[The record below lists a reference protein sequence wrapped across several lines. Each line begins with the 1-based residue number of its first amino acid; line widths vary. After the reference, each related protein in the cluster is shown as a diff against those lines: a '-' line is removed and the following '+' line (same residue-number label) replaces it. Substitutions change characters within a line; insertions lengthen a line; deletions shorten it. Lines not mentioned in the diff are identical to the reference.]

1 MRERDDTAHANIYS
15 GEKMF
20 ATFDTGDLGRFTQR
34 LDDLLTEQRR
44 RIDAISCS
52 DEDGYPDTMG
62 KLQEM
67 QNELS
72 IFFTPLSHLNSVCNS
87 DDTREAY
94 ESSLPLLS
102 RFHSETAQ
110 NEKLY
115 KKLKRIVTDDPL
127 RRRVVEN
134 EIREFRLSGAE
145 LSEKDKK
152 RIEEIDAKLSE
163 KSALFSQNLLDATAK
178 WEMVVDRED
187 VAGMPEDLVSEAR
200 FVENGEEKFRFTLQ
214 IPSYIA
220 YITYGPNRELREK
233 IYRAYSTRAPE
244 NGKLIEEILSL
255 RHEKALMLGY
265 ENYAGYALETRDAES
280 PSQVVSFLEK
290 LADSSKPIALK
301 EFSQLK
307 KFAESLDGIEELES
321 YDIAYYSEKLKKSLY
336 GFDDETTRPYFE
348 STRVLEGLLSIVS
361 GLFGVDFSRVEDIAL
376 WHESALCYDIFS
388 EGSICGRIYF
398 DLYARPEKRGGAWMH
413 DWETYHIDTS
423 GKKHLPSAFVT
434 TNFPSPSG
442 ERPSLLRHDDVV
454 TLFHEMGHAL
464 HHLFSTVSEY
474 SLSGINGVAWDA
486 VEFPSQFLE
495 NFAYEKEILGRF
507 AFHYRTGE
515 KMPEELILKIK
526 SSKNFHSA
534 LGLLRQVEFS
544 LFDMLIHTSLYDE
557 DGVAKVLEEVRRK
570 IAVITPPSYNRFQNG
585 FSHIFSGGYAA
596 GYYSYKWA
604 EVLSAD
610 AFFECLD
617 ENGNFDTQKALGY
630 RKYILERGGSEDMS
644 ILYREWLG
652 REPSTDSLLKLY
664 DIHENGEMD
673 ES

>member
-1 MRERDDTAHANIYS
+1 
-15 GEKMF
+15 
-20 ATFDTGDLGRFTQR
+20 
-34 LDDLLTEQRR
+34 
-44 RIDAISCS
+44 
-52 DEDGYPDTMG
+52 
-62 KLQEM
+62 
-67 QNELS
+67 
-72 IFFTPLSHLNSVCNS
+72 
-87 DDTREAY
+87 
-94 ESSLPLLS
+94 
-102 RFHSETAQ
+102 
-110 NEKLY
+110 
-115 KKLKRIVTDDPL
+115 
-127 RRRVVEN
+127 
-134 EIREFRLSGAE
+134 
-145 LSEKDKK
+145 
-152 RIEEIDAKLSE
+152 
-163 KSALFSQNLLDATAK
+163 
-178 WEMVVDRED
+178 
-187 VAGMPEDLVSEAR
+187 
-200 FVENGEEKFRFTLQ
+200 
-214 IPSYIA
+214 
-220 YITYGPNRELREK
+220 
-233 IYRAYSTRAPE
+233 
-244 NGKLIEEILSL
+244 
-255 RHEKALMLGY
+255 
-265 ENYAGYALETRDAES
+265 
-280 PSQVVSFLEK
+280 
-290 LADSSKPIALK
+290 
-301 EFSQLK
+301 
-307 KFAESLDGIEELES
+307 
-321 YDIAYYSEKLKKSLY
+321 
-336 GFDDETTRPYFE
+336 
-348 STRVLEGLLSIVS
+348 
-361 GLFGVDFSRVEDIAL
+361 
-376 WHESALCYDIFS
+376 
-388 EGSICGRIYF
+388 
-398 DLYARPEKRGGAWMH
+398 
-413 DWETYHIDTS
+413 
-423 GKKHLPSAFVT
+423 
-434 TNFPSPSG
+434 
-442 ERPSLLRHDDVV
+442 
-454 TLFHEMGHAL
+454 MGHAL